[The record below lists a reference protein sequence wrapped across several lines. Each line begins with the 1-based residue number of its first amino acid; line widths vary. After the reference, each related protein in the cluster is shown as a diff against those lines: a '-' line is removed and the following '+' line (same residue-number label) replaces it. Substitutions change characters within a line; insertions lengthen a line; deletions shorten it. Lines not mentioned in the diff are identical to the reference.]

1 MLSKESDDKIFED
14 FLTENP
20 FFQTKDSPF
29 PLLNIYSNRQ
39 TTSVLSLVFE
49 LSIIRTKRA
58 HFVTQRECSRRRVAF
73 GGERILV
80 LLLWLFLLYY
90 CSGFDF

>member
-1 MLSKESDDKIFED
+1 MLSKESDDKMK

-20 FFQTKDSPF
+20 FFFHKDSPF

-49 LSIIRTKRA
+49 LSIRTKRA
-58 HFVTQRECSRRRVAF
+58 HFVSSRVFASSRYFWWRENTCVIVVVVF
-73 GGERILV
+73 VV
-80 LLLWLFLLYY
+80 LLSLWI
-90 CSGFDF
+90 